1 MLRKILGWGLLA
13 GLIIGIPMSTMA
25 TSMTIG
31 LPSMVVGYL
40 IMLVALSTVFLAIK
54 RHRDIDLGGVI
65 RFWPAFAIGLAISFV
80 ASVVYVLA
88 WELTLAV
95 TQMDFAGQYATVLI
109 EQQKAQGMSGEAL
122 VKYAAGLERFKADYA
137 NPASASLGAEF
148 CGTSIT
154 SRASASPR
162 TAEVLAENP
171 HFVFADAQ
179 RRGYGVVEC
188 TPLHMAT
195 RLRVVDEVTRR
206 DTQVET
212 LASFVVEAG
221 RAVVERG

>member
-137 NPASASLGAEF
+137 NPYYRLPMTFTELFPVGLLVSLLSAALLRN
-148 CGTSIT
+148 
-154 SRASASPR
+154 SRFLPA
-162 TAEVLAENP
+162 
-171 HFVFADAQ
+171 
-179 RRGYGVVEC
+179 RR
-188 TPLHMAT
+188 A
-195 RLRVVDEVTRR
+195 
-206 DTQVET
+206 
-212 LASFVVEAG
+212 
-221 RAVVERG
+221 

>member
-95 TQMDFAGQYATVLI
+95 TQMDFAGKYAAVLI

-137 NPASASLGAEF
+137 NPLYRLPMTFTEIFPVGLLVSLLSAALLRN
-148 CGTSIT
+148 
-154 SRASASPR
+154 SRFLPA
-162 TAEVLAENP
+162 
-171 HFVFADAQ
+171 
-179 RRGYGVVEC
+179 RR
-188 TPLHMAT
+188 A
-195 RLRVVDEVTRR
+195 
-206 DTQVET
+206 
-212 LASFVVEAG
+212 
-221 RAVVERG
+221 

>member
-137 NPASASLGAEF
+137 NPLYRLPMTFTEIFPVGLLVSLLSAALLRN
-148 CGTSIT
+148 
-154 SRASASPR
+154 SRFLPA
-162 TAEVLAENP
+162 
-171 HFVFADAQ
+171 
-179 RRGYGVVEC
+179 RR
-188 TPLHMAT
+188 A
-195 RLRVVDEVTRR
+195 
-206 DTQVET
+206 
-212 LASFVVEAG
+212 
-221 RAVVERG
+221 

>member
-1 MLRKILGWGLLA
+1 MLRKTLGWGLLA

-25 TSMTIG
+25 TTMTIG

-95 TQMDFAGQYATVLI
+95 TQMDFAGKYSAVLI

-137 NPASASLGAEF
+137 NPLYRLPMTFTEIFPVGLLVSLLSAALLRN
-148 CGTSIT
+148 
-154 SRASASPR
+154 SRFLPA
-162 TAEVLAENP
+162 
-171 HFVFADAQ
+171 
-179 RRGYGVVEC
+179 RR
-188 TPLHMAT
+188 A
-195 RLRVVDEVTRR
+195 
-206 DTQVET
+206 
-212 LASFVVEAG
+212 
-221 RAVVERG
+221 